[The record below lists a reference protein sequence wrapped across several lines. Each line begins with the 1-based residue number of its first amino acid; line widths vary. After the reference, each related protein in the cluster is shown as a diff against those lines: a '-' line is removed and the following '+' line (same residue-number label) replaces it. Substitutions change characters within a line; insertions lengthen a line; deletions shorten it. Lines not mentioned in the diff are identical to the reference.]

1 MRYSDSNRLSESLV
15 LFAQKSIR
23 PDNSVYPEERLRNR
37 GTLAPWQRKRVVEFI
52 DGNLASDIRVDDLA
66 RIARLSS
73 SHFAAVFKAAFNQ
86 SPYQYVLKCRMRLA
100 KELLR
105 LTDLSLCDI
114 ALDCGLAD
122 QAHLCRLFRRHF
134 GLTPK
139 NWRTAGRLASVQ
151 VKASAAVLCPAL

>member
-1 MRYSDSNRLSESLV
+1 M
-15 LFAQKSIR
+15 
-23 PDNSVYPEERLRNR
+23 
-37 GTLAPWQRKRVVEFI
+37 APWQRKKVVEFI
-52 DGNLASDIRVDDLA
+52 DGNLASDIRIDDLA
-66 RIARLSS
+66 CIVRLSS
-73 SHFAAVFKAAFNQ
+73 SHFAAVFKVAFNQ

-139 NWRTAGRLASVQ
+139 SWRTAGRPASAQ